1 MKIFKTTGVCAKE
14 IGINV
19 ENDIITEIKFFGGCD
34 GNTTG
39 LENLLVGMNKND
51 VVKKL
56 SNITCGTKKSSC
68 PDQLSKIL
76 EQL

>member
-1 MKIFKTTGVCAKE
+1 MKIFKTTGVCARE